1 MWNEIVIIVIV
12 IIIVIIIVR
21 GLKGVREN
29 YEEVEYDNQKESGL
43 KSSEYISILG
53 KVHSKFIEKLERND
67 NKTVPFRGTC
77 NDILNKKIQ
86 SESIN
91 ESIKRNSLENCN
103 EYASRVCQEVN
114 PAIMMI
120 SNKYAKIGCVEI
132 NPPKSL
138 NNKCYKNLLNC
149 CKESNKK
156 I

>member
-1 MWNEIVIIVIV
+1 MWYVIFVLMLIVILIVN
-12 IIIVIIIVR
+12 
-21 GLKGVREN
+21 GVREN
-29 YEEVEYDNQKESGL
+29 YEEVEYDNQKETGL

-53 KVHSKFIEKLERND
+53 KVHAKFIEKLEKND
-67 NKTVPFRGTC
+67 KLPFRGTC

-91 ESIKRNSLENCN
+91 ESIKQNSLENCN

-138 NNKCYKNLLNC
+138 NEKCYKNLLNC
-149 CKESNKK
+149 CKESNK